1 MRFSLDGLTRVAL
14 QARALATVVG
24 LVFVCSLAPSL
35 AQADDLVVHGAI
47 LPGGC
52 TKAGEDRF
60 NTGMSWEFVW
70 KFYEKVYPRSKY
82 ERLEIANQ
90 PAVKA
95 VHLKNPETTG
105 KWDGLNVYEH
115 QGRVKI
121 FVVKRA
127 LKPAADKP
135 AKEEKPE
142 AKKEAPKKSQAP

>member
-1 MRFSLDGLTRVAL
+1 MARVAL
-14 QARALATVVG
+14 QARALATVVA
-24 LVFVCSLAPSL
+24 LAFFLLSPTL
-35 AQADDLVVHGAI
+35 AHAEDLVVHGAI

-82 ERLEIANQ
+82 ERIEIANQ

-95 VHLKNPETTG
+95 VHLKNPETSG

-121 FVVKRA
+121 FVVKREP
-127 LKPAADKP
+127 KPAP
-135 AKEEKPE
+135 EKPVE
-142 AKKEAPKKSQAP
+142 KKK